1 MIYGREETRIK
12 RMAMWDM
19 RVDRTPLGVRL
30 GKSTY
35 KREIFILRGSV
46 FTICTLLNS
55 TMKFQKQNSVSSSPS
70 FGRDESTLAMKIPK
84 SVIC

>member
-1 MIYGREETRIK
+1 MGYEGGSNSPWSETWKEHIQEK
-12 RMAMWDM
+12 
-19 RVDRTPLGVRL
+19 
-30 GKSTY
+30 
-35 KREIFILRGSV
+35 EIFILRGSV